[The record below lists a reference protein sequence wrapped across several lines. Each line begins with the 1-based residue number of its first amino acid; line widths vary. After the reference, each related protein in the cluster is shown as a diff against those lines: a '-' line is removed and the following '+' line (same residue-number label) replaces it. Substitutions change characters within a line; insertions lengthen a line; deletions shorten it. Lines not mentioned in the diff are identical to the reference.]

1 MMNKIHNFVS
11 LFNFRRLSKPIGI
24 LLALLVCLVALF
36 WVLQEV
42 DRESLS
48 RSWSAALDDPFL
60 VFLVAIAFA
69 SAFFLRAF
77 AWKTIIPRLSFG
89 QSLAAIHLSLGAN
102 HVLPL
107 RLGEPLRV
115 VSVVRRAR
123 IPIETATAST
133 ITLRSA
139 DIVTVVC
146 LGCLA
151 APGAFIEVVGYW
163 GFAALAL
170 ALALC
175 TFGFLWMRK
184 LQKINPLA
192 MDLPGPL
199 VFFLTAFA
207 WFAEAA
213 VIWQCAR
220 WSGIELT
227 PSEALFVTAVAVA
240 SQIVAIAPSGFGTYE
255 AASVAAYA
263 ILGHDPGVALAAA
276 LITHA
281 LKTAYSLLSGGIF
294 TFFPKPGALGHFR
307 LMKHLGPNE
316 ISANEVL
323 PQSPVLFFMP
333 ALNEEETVESC
344 IKRCPESVS
353 GRSVEILVIDDGS
366 TDRTAQRAKEA
377 GAKVISLP
385 VCGGLGAAVRIGL
398 EYGVEIGAAAIAF
411 CDADEEY
418 PPDELENLIEPI
430 LSNGADYVVGS
441 RFLGTIKH
449 MRPHRRFGNKVLTL
463 VLSVI
468 ARRRITDGQ
477 SGYRAFSYEAAANT
491 EIIHDFNYAQVL
503 TLDLLAKGYR
513 YLEVPISY
521 KFRTKGDSFV
531 KLGGYLRKVVP
542 AVYRELNTT

>member
-1 MMNKIHNFVS
+1 MMNKIHNLIS
-11 LFNFRRLSKPIGI
+11 LFNFRKLSKPIGV

-36 WVLQEV
+36 WVLQKV

-48 RSWSAALDDPFL
+48 RSWSAALDEPFL
-60 VFLVAIAFA
+60 VFLVAVAFA

-89 QSLAAIHLSLGAN
+89 HSLSAIHLSLGAN
-102 HVLPL
+102 HLLPL

-151 APGAFIEVVGYW
+151 APGAFMEVVGYW
-163 GFAALAL
+163 GFAALGL
-170 ALALC
+170 ALSLC
-175 TFGFLWMRK
+175 AFGFLWMRK
-184 LQKINPLA
+184 LKKINPLA
-192 MDLPGPL
+192 MELPGPL
-199 VFFLTAFA
+199 VFFLTASA
-207 WFAEAA
+207 WLAEAA

-281 LKTAYSLLSGGIF
+281 LKTAYSLLAGGIC

-307 LMKHLGPNE
+307 LMKHLGTNQISTNE
-316 ISANEVL
+316 LS
-323 PQSPVLFFMP
+323 PQAPVLFFMP

-344 IKRCPESVS
+344 VKRCPESVL
-353 GRSVEILVIDDGS
+353 GRNVEILVIDDGS
-366 TDRTAQRAKEA
+366 TDRTAQRAKDA

-398 EYGVEIGAAAIAF
+398 EYGVDIGAAAIAF

-449 MRPHRRFGNKVLTL
+449 MRPHRRFGNKVLTV

-477 SGYRAFSYEAAANT
+477 SGYRAFSYEAAANA

-521 KFRTKGDSFV
+521 RFRTKGDSFV

-542 AVYRELNTT
+542 AVYRELNTV